1 MSDRGVSDVVGF
13 VLVFSLVTTTV
24 GVVYVAGIGGI
35 EDARD
40 AEQLDNVERAFDVL
54 ADNLED
60 IHRDNAPNRA
70 TEFRLYEATLALGA
84 PTDVSVEW
92 LNNDTDTTNP
102 VPGFGTDTSPIV
114 YTPRSEPS
122 SSVVYTGG
130 AIVREGRSG
139 AVIIH
144 EPPFAFDDNGGVR
157 TAVIPVV
164 DTRSPNREY
173 VAGTSTVLIRTERI
187 GNEVLAARTD
197 PSAETADLDGD
208 SDDEYEIR
216 LDIATTPARADAWVR
231 YLNGKIPDSFDGD
244 LDRNGD
250 DGDDPICER
259 SGDRAVCV
267 IEVERLHVTTS
278 RIDVSI
284 ES

>member
-1 MSDRGVSDVVGF
+1 VSDVVGF

-24 GVVYVAGIGGI
+24 GVVYVAGIGGL

-40 AEQLDNVERAFDVL
+40 AEQLNNVERAFDVL

-70 TEFRLYEATLALGA
+70 TEFRLYEATLELGA

-114 YTPRSEPS
+114 YTPQSEPS
-122 SSVVYTGG
+122 SSVLYTGG
-130 AIVREGRSG
+130 AVIREDRSG
-139 AVIIH
+139 AVIID
-144 EPPFAFDDNGGVR
+144 EPPFAFDDNGGVK

-173 VAGTSTVLIRTERI
+173 VVGTSTVLIRTERI

-197 PSAETADLDGD
+197 PSSASTDVDTDDADV
-208 SDDEYEIR
+208 EYEIR
-216 LDIATTPARADAWVR
+216 LGITTTPARADAWVR
-231 YLNGKIPDSFDGD
+231 YLNDEIPDSFDANDIDGD
-244 LDRNGD
+244 TDVTDDPVCERNGD
-250 DGDDPICER
+250 QAI
-259 SGDRAVCV
+259 CV
-267 IEVERLHVTTS
+267 IATERLYVTTS